1 MLACLSVGGNAGLV
15 HGGGTSPS
23 TVRLCLPRPGRRAT
37 QTWASPSTPPQALL
51 LVLPTPAHRWAFSRC
66 GYCCGSLW
74 LCFLPLPSA
83 LFSAG
88 LSTLLQADLSFGLTV
103 LWLIFP
109 CHLHFSSPG
118 AVCLGCP
125 SHFVLANVCL
135 CECGQNLWGVTPT
148 ADLQGLGAQEGP

>member
-1 MLACLSVGGNAGLV
+1 M
-15 HGGGTSPS
+15 PS
-23 TVRLCLPRPGRRAT
+23 TIFRHSIIRVSALFHPNTSQLEQQLRCCLCPLFH
-37 QTWASPSTPPQALL
+37 L

-74 LCFLPLPSA
+74 LCLLPLPSA